1 MQFKEQYKKRKSIVS
16 ENIKMSDLIT
26 HVAKK
31 TVILSLDDCL
41 LKTSIFKHD
50 LPRVDGEFIY
60 NNLNIYVCYRPY
72 MHEFINTLKEQF
84 ELILWSSS

>member
-1 MQFKEQYKKRKSIVS
+1 MHDDSHI
-16 ENIKMSDLIT
+16 N
-26 HVAKK
+26 KK

-60 NNLNIYVCYRPY
+60 NNLNIFVCYRPH
-72 MHEFINTLKEQF
+72 MNDFLT
-84 ELILWSSS
+84 EL

>member
-1 MQFKEQYKKRKSIVS
+1 
-16 ENIKMSDLIT
+16 MSDDS
-26 HVAKK
+26 HAHKK

-60 NNLNIYVCYRPY
+60 NNLNIFVCYRPH
-72 MHEFINTLKEQF
+72 MQEFLNQLKDNF